1 MNFYRY
7 IVLEIQDMSSGE
19 LVHPISKFNH
29 YDNSFIRAK
38 RPLQYYVDAN
48 NLMSLLS
55 AKEIVTA
62 LLNSVYEVLII
73 SEDLDSQGEYVM
85 KPTAV
90 YIDNLIYYN
99 TIVIPILTNPAT
111 MPEAHFKKLT
121 KGRFQIVERFTSE
134 QPDHIKIFDGSIAW

>member
-7 IVLEIQDMSSGE
+7 IVLEIQDMSSGD
-19 LVHPISKFNH
+19 LVYPISKFNH
-29 YDNSFIRAK
+29 YDNGFVLQK

-62 LLNSVYEVLII
+62 LLNSIYEVLII
-73 SEDLDSQGEYVM
+73 SEDLDNKDEYIM
-85 KPTAV
+85 KPVSV

-99 TIVIPILTNPAT
+99 TIVIPILTNPDT
-111 MPEAHFKKLT
+111 MPIVHFKKLT
-121 KGRFQIVERFTSE
+121 KGRFQIVQRFTSE
-134 QPDHIKIFDGSIAW
+134 PPDHIKVFDGSIA